1 MINIAVNDAGN
12 FNFDECL
19 LFLNRSPRECMHRVA
34 DGRLYK
40 LFSDG
45 GEPVLLT
52 ISYNAEQSC
61 IQVNT
66 SAPANEAAVIDLV
79 TRWLHPDGDMNGFY
93 RFASKDKV
101 LKPLTQQFTGL
112 RLIGIP
118 DLFESLTWTITGQQI
133 NLAFAYTL
141 KQRLVQAFGYETEID
156 GIPYY
161 LYPPPEV
168 LAAVPTEKLLE
179 MQFSKSKAAYIKHVA
194 EEMAEGRLSAD
205 ILLELDYEAALQK
218 LVCLKGIGNWS
229 ANYVLMKYARF
240 PQALPLEDAGLH
252 NALKTQLQLPVK
264 PGLPEVKQFTNHWKK
279 HAAYATFYLWR
290 SLYRS

>member
-1 MINIAVNDAGN
+1 MIRIPVNDAEH

-34 DGRLYK
+34 NGRLYK
-40 LFSDG
+40 LFSQGDA
-45 GEPVLLT
+45 PALLD
-52 ISYNAEQSC
+52 ISYANGEVL
-61 IQVNT
+61 VNT
-66 SAPANEAAVIDLV
+66 DSEVDEAAVADYI
-79 TRWLHPDGDMNGFY
+79 TRWLHLDGDMHAFY
-93 RFASKDKV
+93 QFGKKDKV
-101 LKPLTQQFTGL
+101 LAPLVKNYQGL

-141 KQRLVQAFGYETEID
+141 KQRLVQAFGYETGID

-168 LAAVPTEKLLE
+168 LAVVPPEQLLA
-179 MQFSKSKAAYIKHVA
+179 MQFSKGKTAYILHVA
-194 EEMAEGRLSAD
+194 REMAEGRLSSQL
-205 ILLELDYEAALQK
+205 LLEMDYEEALQK
-218 LVCLKGIGNWS
+218 LVSLKGIGNWS

-252 NALKTQLQLPVK
+252 NALKAQLQLPVK
-264 PGLPEVKQFTNHWKK
+264 PGIADVKTLTQHWKN

-290 SLYRS
+290 SLYTK